1 MPEPELELEAAIA
14 AAQAGAAVLMKHFR
28 KLEPGQVSEKTK
40 HDLVSV
46 ADKESEAAIRSALD
60 ARCPGYGFLG
70 EETGSS
76 GGAELR
82 WVVDPLDGTL
92 NFVQGFPHWCVSIG
106 LEDAQGGRAACI
118 LDPLRG
124 DCFTATRGGGA
135 FWNGKPMR
143 VSAQEGLDGAFL
155 ALGFAYQMTPRLAR
169 FMPVFEAA
177 LKRAKGLRRAG
188 SAALDL
194 AHTAAGLFDGFF
206 ELGLKPWDVSA
217 GALLVAESGGVLLD
231 WQGDGEAWRGSGD
244 LIAGPGAV
252 ARELVELARA

>member
-1 MPEPELELEAAIA
+1 MLDQELDAAIA
-14 AAQAGAAVLMKHFR
+14 AAQAGAEVLMTHFR
-28 KLEPGQVSEKTK
+28 RLEPGQISEKTK

-46 ADKESEAAIRSALD
+46 ADKESEAAIRAVLD

-70 EETGSS
+70 EETGAS
-76 GGAELR
+76 GGSDLR

-106 LEDAQGGRAACI
+106 LEDEQGGRVACI

-124 DCFTATRGGGA
+124 DSFTAARGQGA
-135 FWNGKPMR
+135 FWNGKPMAI
-143 VSAQEGLDGAFL
+143 SAQGGLDGAFL
-155 ALGFAYQMTPRLAR
+155 ALGFAYQMTPRLGE

-177 LKRAKGLRRAG
+177 LRRAKGLRRAG

-206 ELGLKPWDVSA
+206 ELGLKPWDIAA
-217 GALLVAESGGVLLD
+217 GALLVTEAGGVLTD
-231 WQGDGEAWRGSGD
+231 WRGNDTAWRASGD
-244 LIAGPGAV
+244 LVAGPEGV
-252 ARELVELARA
+252 AKDLVALAQG

>member
-1 MPEPELELEAAIA
+1 MFDAELDAAVL
-14 AAQAGAAVLMKHFR
+14 AAQAGATVLMRHFR
-28 KLEPGQVSEKTK
+28 HLEPGQVSEKTK

-46 ADKESEAAIRSALD
+46 ADKESEAAIRAVLD
-60 ARCPGYGFLG
+60 ARCSGYGFLG

-76 GGAELR
+76 GDAATR

-106 LEDAQGGRAACI
+106 LEDEQGGRAACI
-118 LDPLRG
+118 LDPLRD

-135 FWNGKPMR
+135 FWNGRPMR
-143 VSAQEGLDGAFL
+143 VSSQGSLDGAFL
-155 ALGFAYQMTPRLAR
+155 SLGFAYQMTNRLDQ

-194 AHTAAGLFDGFF
+194 AHTAAGIFDGFF
-206 ELGLKPWDVSA
+206 ELGLKPWDISA
-217 GALLVAESGGVLLD
+217 GALLVQEAGGVLSD
-231 WQGDGEAWRGSGD
+231 WRGDGTAWRGSGD
-244 LIAGPGAV
+244 LVAGSAGV
-252 ARELVELARA
+252 ARDLVSLTQG

>member
-1 MPEPELELEAAIA
+1 MFELERVAAVDA
-14 AAQAGAAVLMKHFR
+14 AHAGAAVLMTYFR
-28 KLEPGQVSEKTK
+28 SLEPGQINEKTK

-46 ADKESEAAIRSALD
+46 ADKESEAVIRKAL
-60 ARCPGYGFLG
+60 ATQYPEHGFLG
-70 EETGSS
+70 EE
-76 GGAELR
+76 GGASGVQGIR

-106 LEDAQGGRAACI
+106 LEDEDGYRAACI

-124 DCFTATRGGGA
+124 DCFSASRGGGA

-143 VSAQEGLDGAFL
+143 VSSQPGLDGAFL
-155 ALGFAYQMTPRLAR
+155 AVGFAYQMTPRLPQ

-206 ELGLKPWDVSA
+206 ELGLKPWDFAA
-217 GALLVAESGGVLLD
+217 GALLIQEAGGTIRDWRGDARAWQESGDV
-231 WQGDGEAWRGSGD
+231 
-244 LIAGPGAV
+244 IAGPSGVVEA
-252 ARELVELARA
+252 LVDLTRS